1 MIWSKLFWKDTVER
15 VVSTVAQAA
24 AGVLTAGGLGL
35 FDVDFKNAASVSLL
49 AGLVALAKAIAATY
63 VGDPGNA
70 SLVPSLAAYPT
81 ESVTEVFDEDDDEE
95 PSVLI
100 VDLEHDDEDTES
112 TGGL

>member
-24 AGVLTAGGLGL
+24 TGVLTAGGLGL
-35 FDVDFKNAASVSLL
+35 FDVDFKSVLSVSLL
-49 AGLVALAKAIAATY
+49 AGLVAFAKSLAATY
-63 VGDPGNA
+63 IGDPGSA

-81 ESVTEVFDEDDDEE
+81 ENVTEVFEEGDEE
-95 PSVLI
+95 PAVLI
-100 VDLEHDDEDTES
+100 VDLEQDDEDTES

>member
-24 AGVLTAGGLGL
+24 TGVLTAGGLGL
-35 FDVDFKNAASVSLL
+35 FDVDFKNVLSVSLL
-49 AGLVALAKAIAATY
+49 AGLVAFAKSIAATY

-81 ESVTEVFDEDDDEE
+81 ETVTEVFEEDDEE

-100 VDLEHDDEDTES
+100 VDLEQDDEDTES

>member
-24 AGVLTAGGLGL
+24 TGVLTAGGLGL
-35 FDVDFKNAASVSLL
+35 FDVDFKNVLSVSLL
-49 AGLVALAKAIAATY
+49 AGLVAFAKSIAATY
-63 VGDPGNA
+63 IGDPGNA

-81 ESVTEVFDEDDDEE
+81 ETVTEVFEEDDEE
-95 PSVLI
+95 PTVLI
-100 VDLEHDDEDTES
+100 VDLEQDDEDTES

>member
-24 AGVLTAGGLGL
+24 VGVLTAGGLGL
-35 FDVDFKNAASVSLL
+35 FDVDFKNVASVSLL
-49 AGLVALAKAIAATY
+49 AGLVALAKSIAATY

-81 ESVTEVFDEDDDEE
+81 ETVTEVFDEDDDEE

-100 VDLEHDDEDTES
+100 VDIVEDDDDTES